1 MRSIVRSIRGR
12 PGIAALAAG
21 LALSTAGC
29 VIDIGGIDL
38 NEDVRPDAQKVEAT
52 ADLARLVPVQGRS
65 GLALVGGNGN
75 VLVRGE
81 EGIGEVTIRAVRRV
95 RSHSRED
102 ALEHLPLLRVLV
114 TPRTG
119 DVEVRTRQPDE
130 TYGRGYQVDYDITV
144 PASWWAWVVN
154 GNGTVI
160 VRDLRGEV
168 HVEDGSGDVALT
180 RHGGDVRVALG
191 NGEIHAD
198 VALPARG
205 TLVLTSGNG
214 GIGLTL
220 RPGASAAFGARV
232 GNGTLDIAGL
242 SFAQWVAT
250 PRTATGVLG
259 TGDGLVDL
267 SVGNGWIRV
276 RGG

>member
-1 MRSIVRSIRGR
+1 MKSIMRSIRRRSAIT
-12 PGIAALAAG
+12 ALAAG
-21 LALSTAGC
+21 VALSATGC
-29 VIDIGGIDL
+29 VIDIGGIDVDDDGWP
-38 NEDVRPDAQKVEAT
+38 EAQKVEAT
-52 ADLARLVPVQGRS
+52 ADFARSVPVHGRS
-65 GLALVGGNGN
+65 GVVLVGGNGD
-75 VLVRGE
+75 VLIRGE
-81 EGIGEVTIRAVRRV
+81 EGVRDVTIRAVRRV
-95 RSHSRED
+95 RSDSRED
-102 ALEHLPLLRVLV
+102 ALEHLALLDVLILLRA
-114 TPRTG
+114 G
-119 DVEVRTRQPDE
+119 DVEVRTRQPAE
-130 TYGRGYQVDYDITV
+130 TYGRGYQVDYDLTV
-144 PASWWAWVVN
+144 PAGWWARVVN
-154 GNGTVI
+154 GNGTVS
-160 VRDLRGEV
+160 VLDLRGEAHLENGNGNV
-168 HVEDGSGDVALT
+168 TLV
-180 RHGGDVRVALG
+180 RHGGDARVALG

-242 SFAQWVAT
+242 SFAEWVAT

-267 SVGNGWIRV
+267 SVGNGGIRV